1 MISLVFIGL
10 TTADAQDPSGATI
23 YDMVRVPSGEF
34 TMGGKV
40 GVTIER
46 PLHTVEITRDF
57 YIGKTEVN
65 QQLFMEVMGYDPVEY
80 WGDACVGITL
90 PSHPTHPA
98 YCISWYE
105 SVRFANALSKRDGL
119 EQCYVFRG
127 GSLFW
132 PRGFDCTGY
141 RLPSE
146 AEWEYAAKTGADHVF
161 SGGGDIGDYG
171 WFWGNSNRTLHS
183 VGKKSGTDWGVHDM
197 SGNVWEWV
205 WDYYGDY
212 PRTKQIDPFGP
223 EYSEFRVRRGGSWF
237 SGIDE
242 VRTGTRMRRNPR
254 SHFSLIGFRL
264 VRTAPAY

>member
-1 MISLVFIGL
+1 MISFIFIGL
-10 TTADAQDPSGATI
+10 TTAYAQDPSGATI
-23 YDMVRVPSGEF
+23 YEMVRIPSGEF

-57 YIGKTEVN
+57 YMGKTEVN

-80 WGDACVGITL
+80 WGEACVGITL
-90 PSHPTHPA
+90 PAHPTHPA

-105 SVRFANALSKRDGL
+105 AIRFANALSKRDGL

-127 GSLFW
+127 GALFW

-146 AEWEYAAKTGADHVF
+146 AEWEYVAKTGSDHVF
-161 SGGGDIGDYG
+161 SGGGEIDSFC
-171 WFWGNSNRTLHS
+171 WFWGNSNRTIHS
-183 VGKKSGTDWGVHDM
+183 VGKKLATDWGVHDM

-212 PRTKQIDPFGP
+212 PRVRQIDPFGA

-237 SGIDE
+237 SGADE

-264 VRTAPAY
+264 ARTAPTY